1 MPDPIAQNEQDVNQN
16 PNGPNIDAELDA
28 ALSKKFS
35 SQIEQPQEKI
45 VEKEVQEK
53 PVEKAV
59 EQSRAD
65 AKNQNK
71 ADVKVE
77 AKKVEKTVENEK
89 PLLTPEEVEKM
100 DPKKQDGWTAIK
112 NANKRAHSMIEQRDS
127 EIKKLKETLA
137 EKSTG
142 SQKELDALRAEKAE
156 LEKYRAMI
164 DIQADPEF
172 ISKFDKPVDDARSA
186 IKEMIKSMNVSQE
199 TVDAIDF
206 NNPKRL
212 EEIVE
217 IVSQNKDR
225 FTAGKIERKMREYL
239 DLADKRNETLDNQK
253 KNFKET
259 LEAKKK
265 ESFAKGAESEGRM
278 LKHMEQEATRKDK
291 DGNPMIPF
299 LNKIEVKD
307 GSTQSEIDQANNHNG
322 LVDLMTRKLQEVSK
336 MNEPE
341 HRAEINIA
349 AVGAHYFK
357 SLATTALARVKA
369 LEEEL
374 SKVSAVSSETPT
386 RKPNNPTGRNGRNS
400 DELLD
405 TDQALASHFSGRGR

>member
-1 MPDPIAQNEQDVNQN
+1 MPEPIITPEENVNQN
-16 PNGPNIDAELDA
+16 NSGPNIDAELDA
-28 ALSKKFS
+28 ALSQNFAKKT
-35 SQIEQPQEKI
+35 EPVAEKI
-45 VEKEVQEK
+45 VEKEPEAKQIEK
-53 PVEKAV
+53 PSDAV
-59 EQSRAD
+59 KSEPKS
-65 AKNQNK
+65 NNK
-71 ADVKVE
+71 ADP
-77 AKKVEKTVENEK
+77 KKTDKPVENEK
-89 PLLTPEEVEKM
+89 PILTPDEVEKM

-112 NANKRAHSMIEQRDS
+112 NSNKRAHSMIEQRDS
-127 EIKKLKETLA
+127 EIKKFKETIA
-137 EKSTG
+137 EKMAAH
-142 SQKELDALRAEKAE
+142 QKEVEDLRSKNSE

-206 NNPKRL
+206 NDPKRL

-299 LNKIEVKD
+299 LNRIEVKE
-307 GSTQSEIDQANNHNG
+307 GATQAEIDQANNHNG

-374 SKVSAVSSETPT
+374 SKVSSVSSETPT

-400 DELLD
+400 DELMD
-405 TDQALASHFSGRGR
+405 IDQSLNAHFSGRGR

>member
-1 MPDPIAQNEQDVNQN
+1 MPDPITEQLPEQN
-16 PNGPNIDAELDA
+16 PQQAGGPDIDAELDA
-28 ALSKKFS
+28 ALSKNFS
-35 SQIEQPQEKI
+35 KQIEQP
-45 VEKEVQEK
+45 VEK
-53 PVEKAV
+53 PVEKAAQPV
-59 EQSRAD
+59 ES
-65 AKNQNK
+65 KK
-71 ADVKVE
+71 AEVKQEKVKHE
-77 AKKVEKTVENEK
+77 EVKAESKKDSKPAEIEK

-100 DPKKQDGWTAIK
+100 DPKRQDGWTAIK
-112 NANKRAHSMIEQRDS
+112 NSNKRAHSMIEQRDS

-137 EKSTG
+137 EKSTV
-142 SQKELDALRAEKAE
+142 SQKELEALRAEKVE

-172 ISKFDKPVDDARSA
+172 ISKYDKPVSDAISG

-206 NNPKRL
+206 NDPRRL
-212 EEIVE
+212 EQIVE
-217 IVSQNKDR
+217 IISQNKDR

-239 DLADKRNETLDNQK
+239 DLADKRNETLENQK

-265 ESFAKGAESEGRM
+265 EMFAKGAEAEGRM
-278 LKHMEQEATRKDK
+278 MKHLELKSVEKDK
-291 DGNPMIPF
+291 DGKPMIPF
-299 LNKIEVKD
+299 LNRLEVPENA
-307 GSTQSEIDQANNHNG
+307 QQAEIDQINNHNG
-322 LVDLMTRKLQEVSK
+322 LVDLMTKKLQEVSK

-357 SLATTALARVKA
+357 SLATSALARVKA

-374 SKVSAVSSETPT
+374 GKVASVSSETPT

-400 DELLD
+400 EEIMD
-405 TDQALASHFSGRGR
+405 TDQALASFGFKGKR